1 MCISF
6 IGGSISTVTLGFV
19 SNSHDNLRSALIGIV
34 ISGYFLAGVLFGLT
48 IFSYPKDLEKF
59 TSDGKDNNKVH
70 DRLFE

>member
-6 IGGSISTVTLGFV
+6 IGGSLSTVTLGFV
-19 SNSHDNLRSALIGIV
+19 SNSHEELRNALMGIV

-48 IFSYPKDLEKF
+48 VFSYPKDLAKF
-59 TSDGKDNNKVH
+59 ISDGEGNNKLE